1 MRVTQFTFY
10 NNFVSNQQKTLS
22 ELTKVQTQI
31 STGKKIENMYDDPS
45 IYNKFL
51 KLDEEINSFTQ
62 ISASANFAKTFAQ
75 ESDTTLNDIVSTLT
89 SFKTK
94 LLNAANDTNDTTS
107 REAIVSELRSELEH
121 LKNLAN
127 TSIDGKYIFS
137 GSAFDKKPIGDDL
150 SYQGNDKS
158 VKAFL
163 GAGVEREYNIPG
175 SELFLGRDDDYSK
188 HVTLNVMQFD
198 KMKANPQFVVRGA
211 DGNFYIDK
219 HQDVNGTEPY
229 EEKEGV
235 SEAITVNSQIR
246 MLTGVEDKYAG
257 DGKYE
262 DGVSYFYV
270 KGKKPNGELI
280 NEKFSLTNSQSV
292 GDLLDKI
299 GEIYGNSAT
308 NKVVEVTL
316 NDMGEI
322 QIKDL
327 QSGKMVTDFYMV
339 ASDSDEPDMASLV
352 KNGDYVVEFQKS
364 NFNSIRDLSSITAN
378 NGNFDNRV
386 FNFNTL
392 LINKDRY
399 AIPQDLAKD
408 VFGSS
413 AIKEGSET
421 VTKSVDFVR
430 FTGTDTSGNSVD
442 VNVKITDTTTMQDVL
457 DTIKNAFGDV
467 DVRLENGDIV
477 VTDNTIN
484 DTESSKMSITMQTY
498 SDSDNDGVLHDHD
511 DLVNALRRKD
521 SVNFDRLYMDKKGN
535 LIKGNVSNVENDY
548 VTVYKN
554 GQKIVEKNPNAQQ
567 YVTDSSVIADSMGE
581 DAEVKE
587 FAITFKD
594 KNGEFKKAIVTLR
607 DTPDADGHLSTF
619 WIDKNND
626 GVRDDDEIYDIFDSN
641 GQKTPNHTKITTTT
655 EIDPTTCELCTKE
668 NVQKGLTYEQL
679 SDVVSML
686 TSSNL
691 PASNDF
697 ESYQEALKAAK
708 EDIESGVDEKGR
720 FYVKDKT
727 AADSKIELSIYDNDD
742 RNSLYFQA
750 NNAVTIDEPQT
761 DFFATLSRAIDA
773 VENGSNYA
781 NADSKDPRNFGIQG
795 ALEAIEHVMDRVRRS
810 HAKIGAVSNE
820 FDMTIA
826 RVDMLKINVQT
837 LQSENIDTDI
847 GEASMKLNSLNTS
860 YQALLASVAKV
871 NNLTLLNYLR

>member
-10 NNFVSNQQKTLS
+10 NNFVTNQQKTLS

-31 STGKKIENMYDDPS
+31 STGKKIENMYDDPVV
-45 IYNKFL
+45 YNKFL

-62 ISASANFAKTFAQ
+62 ISSSANFAKTFAQ

-107 REAIVSELRSELEH
+107 REAIVSELKSELEH

-137 GSAFDKKPIGDDL
+137 GSAFDKKPIGDDF

-175 SELFLGRDDDYSK
+175 SELFLGRDNDYSK
-188 HVTLNVMQFD
+188 HVTLNVIQYD

-219 HQDVNGTEPY
+219 HQDINGTSPY

-235 SEAITVNSQIR
+235 NEAININSQIR
-246 MLTGVEDKYAG
+246 MLTGVEDKYIG

-262 DGVSYFYV
+262 DGISYFYV

-292 GDLLDKI
+292 EDLLDKI

-308 NKVVEVTL
+308 NKVVDVSL

-352 KNGDYVVEFQKS
+352 KNGDYIVEFQKS
-364 NFNSIRDLSSITAN
+364 NFNSIRDLSTIKAN
-378 NGNFDNRV
+378 NDNFDNRV
-386 FNFNTL
+386 FKFNTL
-392 LINKDRY
+392 LINKDRN

-413 AIKEGSET
+413 AIKDGSET
-421 VTKSVDFVR
+421 ITESVDFVR
-430 FTGTDTSGNSVD
+430 FTGSDTSGNSVD
-442 VNVKITDTTTMQDVL
+442 VNIKITDTTTMQDVL

-467 DVRLENGDIV
+467 DVRIEDGDIV
-477 VTDNTIN
+477 VVDNTIS
-484 DTESSKMSITMQTY
+484 DTQSSKMSITMQTY

-511 DLVNALRRKD
+511 DLVNALRRRD
-521 SVNFDRLYMDKKGN
+521 AINFDKLYMQKDGN
-535 LIKGNVSNVENDY
+535 VIKGNVSNVENDY
-548 VTVYKN
+548 VVVYKN
-554 GQKIVEKNPNAQQ
+554 GQKMIQKNPNAQE
-567 YVTDSSVIADSMGE
+567 YVTNSSVIANTLGE
-581 DAEVKE
+581 DVDTKE

-607 DTPDADGHLSTF
+607 DTPDANGHLSTF
-619 WIDKNND
+619 WIDENND
-626 GVRDDDEIYDIFDSN
+626 GIRDESEVFDIYDPN
-641 GQKTPNHTKITTTT
+641 GNKTPNHTRITTTS

-668 NVQKGLTYEQL
+668 NIQKGLTYEQL

-686 TSSNL
+686 TSGNIPSDN
-691 PASNDF
+691 SF

-708 EDIESGVDEKGR
+708 DEVESGVDDKGR
-720 FYVKDKT
+720 FYLKDKT
-727 AADSKIELSIYDNDD
+727 NASSNIELAIYDNDD
-742 RNSLYFQA
+742 KNSLYFQA
-750 NNAVTIDEPQT
+750 NNAITIDEPQT
-761 DFFATLSRAIDA
+761 DFFGVLQQAIEA
-773 VENGSNYA
+773 VENGSNFA
-781 NADSKDPRNFGIQG
+781 NASSSDPRNFGIQG

-860 YQALLASVAKV
+860 YQALLASIAKV

>member
-235 SEAITVNSQIR
+235 SEAVTVNSQIR

-308 NKVVEVTL
+308 NKVVDVTL

-399 AIPQDLAKD
+399 AIPQDPAKD

-457 DTIKNAFGDV
+457 DAIKNAFGDV

-761 DFFATLSRAIDA
+761 DFFATLSQAIDA